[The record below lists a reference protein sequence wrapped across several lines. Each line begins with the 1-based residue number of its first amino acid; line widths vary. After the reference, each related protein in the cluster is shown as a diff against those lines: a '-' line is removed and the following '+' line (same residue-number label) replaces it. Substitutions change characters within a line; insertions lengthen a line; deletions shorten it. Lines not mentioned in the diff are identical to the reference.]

1 MDNRECS
8 ERRDAFLLAMY
19 NQMWGNINRHILVIW
34 QSVGA
39 LLSAFAV
46 LALIEKNVLPVDL
59 ACSLMV
65 VICAWVA
72 AHVIDANFWF
82 TRNLVIIINIER
94 QFLSAKDLHDIH
106 PYFKDHRKPKLD
118 HLVVQGFLAASV
130 FLLIA
135 GWHFSTRV
143 APGFDMPW
151 RNFEF
156 FRALPYVV
164 ALVAAGLL
172 ILFKQK
178 QKASYEALLRKS
190 PGISIDAKLRE
201 RTDSNA
207 EGV

>member
-1 MDNRECS
+1 MDRDPFK
-8 ERRDAFLLAMY
+8 RRDDFLIAMY
-19 NQMWGNINRHILVIW
+19 NQMWGNIDRHILVIW

-39 LLSAFAV
+39 LIGAFAV

-72 AHVIDANFWF
+72 AHVIDANYWF

-94 QFLSAKDLHDIH
+94 QFLLAKDLQDIH
-106 PYFKDHRKPKLD
+106 PYFRDHHTPKLD
-118 HLVVQGFLAASV
+118 HLVVQGCLAASV

-143 APGFDMPW
+143 APGLDSPW

-156 FRALPYVV
+156 FRALPYFV
-164 ALVAAGLL
+164 ALAAAVLL
-172 ILFKQK
+172 ILLKRK
-178 QKASYEALLRKS
+178 QKASYEVLLRKS
-190 PGISIDAKLRE
+190 PGISMDSKLKQH
-201 RTDSNA
+201 TDSNT

>member
-1 MDNRECS
+1 MENRETS
-8 ERRDAFLLAMY
+8 KRRDDFLLAMY
-19 NQMWGNINRHILVIW
+19 NQMWGNIDRHILVIW

-39 LLSAFAV
+39 LLGAFAV

-94 QFLSAKDLHDIH
+94 QFLLAKDLHDIH
-106 PYFKDHRKPKLD
+106 PYFLDHRKPKLD
-118 HLVVQGFLAASV
+118 HLVVQGCLAASV
-130 FLLIA
+130 FLLIS
-135 GWHFSTRV
+135 GWHFFTRV
-143 APGFDMPW
+143 APGFDLPW
-151 RNFEF
+151 RNLEF

-164 ALVAAGLL
+164 ALVAAVLL
-172 ILFKQK
+172 TLFKRK
-178 QKASYEALLRKS
+178 HKASYEALLRNS
-190 PGISIDAKLRE
+190 PGISMHSKLKQ

-207 EGV
+207 EGA